1 MEKEIKPKA
10 VEIDLLDLARKI
22 WSKRIFIL
30 KGTSCFFI
38 LGVLVAVFSAKEY
51 TSTIVMVPQ
60 SSDGGSKLGGL
71 SGLAS
76 MAGINLSDMGSD
88 KSISPTLYPQI
99 MGSIAFQKELMQT
112 QVKFK
117 DISAPITIFDFY
129 TNEKYKKTSVLGL
142 VANYTIGLPGLIL
155 KGFKKKELVSSLDS
169 GSYITMSED
178 EKQVIDIL
186 SNKIELIL
194 NSKDGYITINAK
206 APEPLVATQMVVVAQ
221 KLLQK
226 YITSIKI
233 EKATQTFD
241 FVQGQY
247 NEAKRDYETAQI
259 RLASFLDLNRN
270 MISAIS
276 KAQSDKLANDYNLA
290 FSVYSELAKQ
300 LEQSKIQVKDATP
313 VLSIVQPAYV
323 PIERTKPKRMLI
335 IVSYVFLGVFLSTLF
350 VLAEIFWVCFVKGL

>member
-1 MEKEIKPKA
+1 
-10 VEIDLLDLARKI
+10 
-22 WSKRIFIL
+22 
-30 KGTSCFFI
+30 
-38 LGVLVAVFSAKEY
+38 
-51 TSTIVMVPQ
+51 
-60 SSDGGSKLGGL
+60 
-71 SGLAS
+71 
-76 MAGINLSDMGSD
+76 
-88 KSISPTLYPQI
+88 
-99 MGSIAFQKELMQT
+99 
-112 QVKFK
+112 
-117 DISAPITIFDFY
+117 
-129 TNEKYKKTSVLGL
+129 
-142 VANYTIGLPGLIL
+142 
-155 KGFKKKELVSSLDS
+155 
-169 GSYITMSED
+169 MSED

-323 PIERTKPKRMLI
+323 PIPC
-335 IVSYVFLGVFLSTLF
+335 TLR
-350 VLAEIFWVCFVKGL
+350 